1 MKSTQPD
8 CSAPSRKGKH
18 LNIPERQ
25 LLERWLLKGLSV
37 NQIAVLLQR
46 HRSTI
51 YREIKRGRVTNK
63 RSDWSEYQVY
73 RAQRAQEDYYRNSGA
88 GGPYLKLIWKSEVTN
103 RLSVLMTDNKM
114 SPYAALQAA
123 REENLDVNFSTRSL
137 YNYIHHYNYPIES
150 SQLPMKNKR
159 KKSRP
164 GCSNRLAHNNVK
176 GESIEKRPAEVNNRK
191 DVGHWEMDLVV
202 GAKGGKKVLLVLTER
217 KTRYE
222 YIILL
227 RDKSQK
233 SVIQALNMLERKYGA
248 RLFRQTFKSITC
260 DNGSEFLD
268 FQSLEK
274 SCINKTNRTKVYY
287 AHPFSSFER
296 GSNENANRLIRRI
309 LPKKTIFD
317 TLSQKDVNRLAEWM
331 NRYPRRIFEGKSARR
346 MARIE
351 NLHYIKL
358 AA

>member
-18 LNIPERQ
+18 LNNSERQ

-37 NQIAVLLQR
+37 NQIAQLLQR

-51 YREIKRGRVTNK
+51 YREIKRGCVTNK

-73 RAQRAQEDYYRNSGA
+73 RAQRAQEDYCLNSGA
-88 GGPYLKLIWKSEVTN
+88 GGPHLKLSWQSEVAN
-103 RLSVLMTDNKM
+103 RLHVLMTVNKM
-114 SPYAALQAA
+114 SPYAAIQTA
-123 REENLDVNFSTRSL
+123 RMENLDITFSERSL

-159 KKSRP
+159 KKRES
-164 GCSNRLAHNNVK
+164 GSTNRLAHNNIR
-176 GESIEKRPAEVNNRK
+176 GESIEKRPAEVNNRNEA
-191 DVGHWEMDLVV
+191 GHWEMDLVI

-227 RDKSQK
+227 KDKSQK
-233 SVIQALNMLERKYGA
+233 SVIQALNKMERKYGA
-248 RLFRQTFKSITC
+248 RLFRATFKSITC

-268 FQSLEK
+268 FQSLEQ
-274 SCINKTNRTKVYY
+274 SCINKTKRVKLYF

-317 TLSQKDVNRLAEWM
+317 SLRQKDINRLAEWM
-331 NRYPRRIFEGKSARR
+331 NRYPRRIFEGKSALK
-346 MARIE
+346 MARTE
-351 NLHYIKL
+351 KLHYIKL
-358 AA
+358 SA